1 MTAKGP
7 DLFDEEEEICSA
19 EDLERFLPILSSSL
33 DLDRKAVSRVRQHV
47 SAVLKGVPGII
58 EAFDRAVERRGAGL
72 GAATSELVR
81 RAIRARLVALS
92 GFGARPYTLEDAE
105 RLVAACRERGL
116 AVEVSVVNND
126 NMVLLGGPSY
136 DIAVAEVLAREG
148 ACGRRPF
155 LISKV
160 LVDGAPHTSRYR
172 NAAGR
177 WRAFLDD
184 EIRMGKLRDPVIPF
198 VGRDNTL
205 VETAAGIR
213 DELTGTLDKPF
224 LFRDVCQSFL
234 AMEPRV
240 LIAAMDQN
248 SSPGHNVVEAAF
260 LDQSRILRRASPLI
274 LKTGDLIR
282 GGSEIEHLREALGA
296 GLPGQ
301 RPCEPMSHKRLDA
314 LRLEWESCLA
324 GLRRPWL
331 GLDRDQSISM
341 VLS

>member
-1 MTAKGP
+1 M
-7 DLFDEEEEICSA
+7 
-19 EDLERFLPILSSSL
+19 
-33 DLDRKAVSRVRQHV
+33 
-47 SAVLKGVPGII
+47 
-58 EAFDRAVERRGAGL
+58 
-72 GAATSELVR
+72 
-81 RAIRARLVALS
+81 
-92 GFGARPYTLEDAE
+92 
-105 RLVAACRERGL
+105 
-116 AVEVSVVNND
+116 
-126 NMVLLGGPSY
+126 
-136 DIAVAEVLAREG
+136 
-148 ACGRRPF
+148 
-155 LISKV
+155 
-160 LVDGAPHTSRYR
+160 
-172 NAAGR
+172 
-177 WRAFLDD
+177 DD

-205 VETAAGIR
+205 VETAVGIR